1 VVQAHLGAAAGR
13 QQLEPGEAERQQ
25 LEGQLGAVERQFVL
39 VEPGEERQLLEPGE
53 AERQLL
59 EPERQF
65 VQVQPGEERQL
76 LEVEV
81 EQGAA
86 ERQLVQIQLLGAA
99 ERHFLQN

>member
-1 VVQAHLGAAAGR
+1 MKSHLVAAERGAAQQQLEEADR

-25 LEGQLGAVERQFVL
+25 LEVEGQLGAM
-39 VEPGEERQLLEPGE
+39 
-53 AERQLL
+53 
-59 EPERQF
+59 ERQF
-65 VQVQPGEERQL
+65 VQVQLGQEERQL